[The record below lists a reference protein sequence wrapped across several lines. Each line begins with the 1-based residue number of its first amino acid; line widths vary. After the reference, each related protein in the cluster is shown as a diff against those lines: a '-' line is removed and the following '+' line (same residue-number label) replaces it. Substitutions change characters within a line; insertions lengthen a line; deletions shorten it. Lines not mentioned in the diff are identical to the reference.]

1 MESNMTNTI
10 TTHDM
15 DIAWDYYDT
24 PEFHADLAKYNLT
37 HTLLELEGPGG
48 GNPNIT
54 LTGTI
59 ENLTAALTE
68 WYGHPEDVNF
78 YITGEW

>member
-1 MESNMTNTI
+1 MTNII

-15 DIAWDYYDT
+15 DINYEYYDT
-24 PEFHADLAKYNLT
+24 PEFHSELTQHNVT
-37 HTLLELEGPGG
+37 HTLIELSGPGG

-59 ENLTAALTE
+59 ENLKPLLKK
-68 WYGHPEDVNF
+68 WYLDDEDVNF

>member
-1 MESNMTNTI
+1 MTNLI
-10 TTHDM
+10 TTTDL

-24 PEFHADLAKYNLT
+24 PEFHSTLNKHNCT

-54 LTGTI
+54 LTGTL
-59 ENLTAALTE
+59 ENLTNLLTE
-68 WYGHPEDVNF
+68 FQYYPEDIK
-78 YITGEW
+78 YYTTGEW